1 MDSLNFIFI
10 CLAVI
15 SFLYVGNGKYVTGT
29 LKSSNDWEFLTRFC
43 FLSEKGAMQFSFE
56 YPTHYGPQNVL
67 LYFDGP
73 GQWQSVY
80 RSSKSCKEKEA
91 VLNPQNNQIISLS
104 DEYGLSGCAIK
115 AIDGVNHYSCTG
127 GRTFRSSRERWWFVA
142 VSKCV
147 TPVNKTYGLY
157 LKYEVSMTNGPEGDY
172 LHREYSADEFYI
184 TPILIS
190 FLLTYIILMVLS
202 VICAVL
208 LRARQLWHST
218 YKLFMVS
225 VAFWIM
231 NLFFMTVGYGVYG
244 NDGNYDKL
252 RRLRTTGRVFE
263 ALGVVSFLLLLIL
276 MGKGYTIT
284 RGRLSTSGTI
294 KLTVFFCFYIVAYA
308 VLLIWEP
315 IFFDPGLVL
324 YIYESPPG
332 YGLICMR
339 LIGWLWL
346 CYSVF
351 FTVKHYPEKKMFY
364 IPFFVFYT
372 FWFWAG
378 PAIILIAMLAMAQWT
393 REKTVVGVENF
404 VALCGHMFFLIL
416 TRPSAANKNFPY
428 HVRTSQIDI
437 MVNAPHQMGTL
448 LGTST
453 ELNSFENNIYS
464 VSSDVSERG
473 PDFTGLFVTSKERSK
488 LPKNEHEMSLN
499 YNRSRPENETNQPPS
514 YFSVQ
519 SMPSAPPRYEALM
532 SN

>member
-1 MDSLNFIFI
+1 MDSLSLIFL
-10 CLAVI
+10 CLALI
-15 SFLYVGNGKYVTGT
+15 SFVYFGNGKYITGT
-29 LKSSNDWEFLTRFC
+29 LKTSNDWEFLTRFC
-43 FLSEKGAMQFSFE
+43 FLSEKGAMQFTFE

-80 RSSKSCKEKEA
+80 RSSKTCKEKEA
-91 VLNPQNNQIISLS
+91 VLNPQNNQIIYLT
-104 DEYGLSGCAIK
+104 EIYGLSGCAIK
-115 AIDGVNHYSCTG
+115 VVDGVSHYSCTG

-147 TPVNKTYGLY
+147 TPVNNTAGMY

-172 LHREYSADEFYI
+172 LHREYSADEF
-184 TPILIS
+184 
-190 FLLTYIILMVLS
+190 F
-202 VICAVL
+202 L

-218 YKLFMVS
+218 YKLFMTS
-225 VAFWIM
+225 LAFWIM
-231 NLFFMTVGYGVYG
+231 YLFFMTLGYGIYG

-252 RRLRTTGRVFE
+252 KRLKTTGRVFE
-263 ALGVVSFLLLLIL
+263 AVSVVSFLLMLIL

-294 KLTVFFCFYIVAYA
+294 KLSVFFCLYIVAYA
-308 VLLIWEP
+308 VLIIWEP
-315 IFFDPGLVL
+315 FFFDPGLVL

-339 LIGWLWL
+339 LIGWIWL

-351 FTVKHYPEKKMFY
+351 FTLKHYPEKKMFY

-378 PAIILIAMLAMAQWT
+378 PVVILIAMLAMAQWT
-393 REKTVVGVENF
+393 REKTVVGVENL

-428 HVRTSQIDI
+428 HVRTTQIGI

-448 LGTST
+448 LGTSA
-453 ELNSFENNIYS
+453 ELNSFENHTYS
-464 VSSDVSERG
+464 VSTSPGVSERG

-488 LPKNEHEMSLN
+488 FPQNEHEMSIN
-499 YNRSRPENETNQPPS
+499 NSKRRPEDETSQPPS
-514 YFSVQ
+514 YSSVQ
-519 SMPSAPPRYEALM
+519 IMPSSPPRYEALFTV
-532 SN
+532 SDE